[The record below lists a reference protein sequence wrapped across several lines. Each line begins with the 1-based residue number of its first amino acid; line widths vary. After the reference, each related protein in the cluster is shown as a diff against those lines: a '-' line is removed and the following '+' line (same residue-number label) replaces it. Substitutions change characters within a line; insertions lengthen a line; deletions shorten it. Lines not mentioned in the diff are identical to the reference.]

1 MYPEKMK
8 TLIQTDTCIPM
19 FIATLLTI
27 TKIWRLNRE
36 DWITHIQELYFFL
49 MFLMPLKK
57 KNEILPF
64 ATMWMYLKGI
74 MQSEIIQRLTLLLPI
89 CGT

>member
-1 MYPEKMK
+1 
-8 TLIQTDTCIPM
+8 M

-36 DWITHIQELYFFL
+36 DWITHTQEFYFFL